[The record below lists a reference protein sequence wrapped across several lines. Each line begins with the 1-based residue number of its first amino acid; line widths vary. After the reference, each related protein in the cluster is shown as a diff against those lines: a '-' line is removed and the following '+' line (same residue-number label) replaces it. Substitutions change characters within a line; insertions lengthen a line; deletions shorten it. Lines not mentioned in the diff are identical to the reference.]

1 MSPAAT
7 SPPADPHAALRDD
20 VRLLGRLLGDTLR
33 AREGDDLFA
42 LIERVRA
49 IAKAARDGDREQFD
63 RLADLLRDLPLAAA
77 VPVARAF
84 SHFLALANIA
94 EQHHRVRRRREY
106 ARAAERRPQP
116 GSCEEAFPRL
126 LAAGVTPAALAGAIG
141 ALKIELVLTAH
152 PTEMARRTVLQAQD
166 RIAATLALRDR
177 SDLTAT
183 EREDAVETLRRD
195 IAILWETE
203 EGRSRAVS
211 PLDEV
216 RAGLVVFEQ
225 TLWDA
230 VPRYLRSL
238 DRALHAAVGDS
249 LPLDATPIR
258 FGSWIGGDRDGNPN
272 ITPEVTRKATW
283 LARWMA
289 AHLYAR
295 DLEALRAELSLADAS
310 DELRA
315 RVPDAS
321 EPYRAVLRTVSTRLT
336 ATRDWAAAQ
345 LRDPREPRER
355 RQAAAAPYLDVADF
369 VEPLH
374 LCYRSLID
382 TGNELIAS
390 GRLTDVLRRIA
401 VFGLTLAPLD
411 LRQESARH
419 AEAIDWLART
429 RRLGAYADANEPAR
443 VALLLSLLE
452 RTPQPIADDE
462 LAAAPESVRDVFD
475 TVRTAAA
482 LHPDSLGAYVITM
495 AHQASD
501 ILAVEA
507 LQRLA
512 GSRRPQRVV
521 PLFETAD
528 DLTRAG
534 AVLDALLAIPWYR
547 ERIRTRIG
555 HDDDSGGRVEVMVG
569 YSDSA
574 KDAGRFAAA
583 WALYRAQEQIVAS
596 CRAHDVAVTLFH
608 GRGGSIGRGGGP
620 TYLAIQS
627 QPPGSIDGTLRVT
640 EQGEMI
646 QAKFGLADIAVRT
659 LEVYTTAMLDVMLTP
674 AAEPDP
680 AWRKLMNRLFDDAR
694 ASYRAIVHE
703 QPRFVDYFRTATP
716 EPELRTINIGSR
728 PARRAAGGGVES
740 LRAIPWQFAWTQTR
754 LLLASWLGTE
764 TALEIAIAR
773 GDVARLRTMYA
784 QWPFFRSTIDA
795 IEMVLAK
802 ADGRI
807 AAEYDRRLVP
817 RDLQQLGRD
826 LRYRLSRAITAVLEV
841 SEHRELVETNR
852 VLRRSIDT
860 RNPYV
865 DPINLVQIELLKRL
879 RESPESEELRRAFV
893 ITVNGIAAGMRN
905 TG

>member
-1 MSPAAT
+1 MSPAAQ
-7 SPPADPHAALRDD
+7 PPPPDPHAPLRDD

-33 AREGDDLFA
+33 GREGDDLFA

-106 ARAAERRPQP
+106 ARAPDRRPQP

-126 LAAGVTPAALAGAIG
+126 LAAGVTPAALAAAMGS
-141 ALKIELVLTAH
+141 LKIELVLTAH

-166 RIAATLALRDR
+166 RIAATLAFRDR
-177 SDLTAT
+177 ADLTAF

-195 IAILWETE
+195 IAILWETA

-225 TLWDA
+225 TLRDA
-230 VPRYLRSL
+230 VPKYLRSL
-238 DRALHAAVGDS
+238 DRAVHGAVGDS

-272 ITPEVTRKATW
+272 ITPEVTRQATW

-315 RVPDAS
+315 RVPDAP
-321 EPYRAVLRTVSTRLT
+321 EPYRALLRTVSMRLA
-336 ATRDWAAAQ
+336 ATREWAAAQ

-429 RRLGAYADANEPAR
+429 RRLGAYGDADEPAR
-443 VALLLSLLE
+443 VTLLLSLLE
-452 RTPQPIADDE
+452 RTPQPIADEE
-462 LAAAPESVRDVFD
+462 LASAPEPVRDVFE
-475 TVRTAAA
+475 TFRTAAA

-495 AHQASD
+495 AHHASD

-507 LQRLA
+507 LQRLV

-534 AVLDALLAIPWYR
+534 AVLDALLAMPWYR
-547 ERIRTRIG
+547 ERIRTRVG
-555 HDDDSGGRVEVMVG
+555 RDDDAESRVEVMVG

-583 WALYRAQEQIVAS
+583 WALYRGQEQIVAS

-646 QAKFGLADIAVRT
+646 QAKFGLTDIAVRT
-659 LEVYTTAMLDVMLTP
+659 LEVYTTATLDVMLTP
-674 AAEPDP
+674 AAEPHP
-680 AWRKLMNRLFDDAR
+680 TWRKLMNRLFDDSR

-773 GDVARLRTMYA
+773 GDTAHLRAMYA
-784 QWPFFRSTIDA
+784 EWPFFRSTIDA

-817 RDLQQLGRD
+817 LELQQLGRD
-826 LRYRLSRAITAVLEV
+826 LRDRLSRAITAVLEV
-841 SEHRELVETNR
+841 TGHRELVETNR
-852 VLRRSIDT
+852 VLRRSIDI
-860 RNPYV
+860 RNPYF

-879 RESPESEELRRAFV
+879 RESPDSEELRRAFV